1 MAQAEQGMRWTAAAQ
16 AMLLACACTAQA
28 GWVPVSREVERPFA
42 AELGRWKSDVHTAI
56 RPYRIKDLRTI
67 DSKDSLRP
75 HAAVPALDRWAGARN
90 GRRFRWGPLLD
101 LQGGVGMDS
110 VQVATHRI
118 GGGAWLEGDI
128 GERLTLHVNG
138 QLWNERYPRYMDSL
152 ARATQMSAG
161 EGYANQEGNAFTH
174 GDWNAYA
181 SWDPGKHFN
190 FTLGRGKHFIGEGH
204 RSLFLSDEASA
215 YPYLRITTSV
225 WRAKYVNLFTMMN
238 DIRGAQGDRSRFQR
252 KYASM
257 HYLSVNASRRLNLA
271 LFEAIVWSQGDSLYP
286 RGFDVNY
293 LNPIIFYRPVEFAQG
308 SPDNALLG
316 FSASMKAGHHTLFYA
331 QVMLDEFLLRE
342 VRAGD
347 GWYANKQALQAGM
360 VARNA
365 FKVNGLTLRGEWNMV
380 RPFMYTHSDTRQNY
394 AHFGQPLAHPYGSNF
409 QEALGHVE
417 WSRGRMLYALRG
429 SMAWL
434 GSDSTESWGNNIF
447 RPESDRP
454 NLPNFGYRNYNYRI
468 GEALQYTLF
477 QGELRAGWLIDPASA
492 TRLEASWISRARTL
506 EAGSPDWQHAFR
518 IGISCWFRERHTEQE
533 PRYVLN

>member
-1 MAQAEQGMRWTAAAQ
+1 MRWIAAVQ
-16 AMLLACACTAQA
+16 AMMLACACMAQA
-28 GWVPVSREVERPFA
+28 GWLPVSREAERPYA
-42 AELGRWKSDVHTAI
+42 TALARWKSVAHTAI
-56 RPYRIKDLRTI
+56 RPYRVRDIRFVDPRDT
-67 DSKDSLRP
+67 LRP
-75 HAAVPALDRWAGARN
+75 SAALPLLDRWAGARN
-90 GRRFRWGPLLD
+90 GRHFRWGPLLD
-101 LQGGVGMDS
+101 LQGGAGLDTAMRS
-110 VQVATHRI
+110 THRL

-128 GERLTLHVNG
+128 GERFTLHVSG
-138 QLWNERYPRYMDSL
+138 QLWSERFPGYLDSL

-161 EGYANQEGNAFTH
+161 EGYAHPEGNAYTH

-190 FTLGRGKHFIGEGH
+190 FTLGRGKNFIGEGH

-238 DIRGAQGDRSRFQR
+238 DIRGAQGDPSRFQR

-257 HYLSVNASRRLNLA
+257 HYLSVNASRRINLA

-286 RGFDVNY
+286 RGFEMSY
-293 LNPIIFYRPVEFAQG
+293 LNPVIFYRPVEFAQG

-316 FSASMKAGHHTLFYA
+316 FAASVKAGRHTLFYA

-347 GWYANKQALQAGM
+347 GWYANKQALQAGV
-360 VARNA
+360 VARDA
-365 FKVNGLTLRGEWNMV
+365 FKVSGLTLRGEWNFV

-394 AHFGQPLAHPYGSNF
+394 AHFGQPLAHPFGSNF
-409 QEALGHVE
+409 QEALGHIE
-417 WSRGRMLYALRG
+417 WSHGRMLYALRG

-434 GSDSTESWGNNIF
+434 GSDTTDSWGSNIF
-447 RPESDRP
+447 RPESDRQ

-468 GEALQYTLF
+468 GEAIEYTLF
-477 QGELRAGWLIDPASA
+477 HGELRAGWLIDPVSA
-492 TRLEASWISRARTL
+492 TRLEASWISRSRMA
-506 EAGSPDWQHAFR
+506 EAGSPEWQHAFR
-518 IGISCWFRERHTEQE
+518 IGISCWFRERHAEQE